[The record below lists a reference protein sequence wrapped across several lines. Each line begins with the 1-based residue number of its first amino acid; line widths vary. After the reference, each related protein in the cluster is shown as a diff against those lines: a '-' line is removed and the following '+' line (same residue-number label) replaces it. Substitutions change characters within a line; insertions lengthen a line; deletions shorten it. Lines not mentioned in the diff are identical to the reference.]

1 MLGGVDES
9 QDLEQAA
16 DVETAG
22 HALTAKFLKPF
33 VHGQH
38 RGGQGMAVMG
48 LARAQGTKRA
58 GRGPAQIVQF
68 RGHDDVEPL
77 ALHVI
82 EQNKHGLHPFQH
94 RTERGHLAGK
104 QSHVIPEQSALHG
117 IHLVTL
123 AVGGR
128 ALVPSGIAIALPA
141 GWEAQVRP
149 RSGLAAK
156 HGIILPNAPGTI
168 DSDYRGE
175 IKVIMANLGDAPF
188 TVEPGMRIAQM
199 VVAPV
204 ARLTWDEVDSLP
216 ETERGAGGFGST
228 GTKARR
234 APC

>member
-1 MLGGVDES
+1 MSVSVPVLRLPHGRDLPLPEYATSGSAGVD
-9 QDLEQAA
+9 LLAA
-16 DVETAG
+16 IDA
-22 HALTAKFLKPF
+22 
-33 VHGQH
+33 
-38 RGGQGMAVMG
+38 
-48 LARAQGTKRA
+48 
-58 GRGPAQIVQF
+58 
-68 RGHDDVEPL
+68 PL
-77 ALHVI
+77 
-82 EQNKHGLHPFQH
+82 
-94 RTERGHLAGK
+94 
-104 QSHVIPEQSALHG
+104 
-117 IHLVTL
+117 TL

-128 ALVPSGIAIALPA
+128 ALVPSGIAVALPA

-204 ARLTWDEVDSLP
+204 ARLTWEEVDSLP
-216 ETERGAGGFGST
+216 DTERGAGGFGST